1 MYGVLAE
8 LIGLLLIMTG
18 SVCGMAVGSLLLDR
32 IGTLL
37 GLITGAL
44 WGYRLAE
51 SFAWLVKDQRDRCAL
66 IAEEH
71 RQTLFSEPHGTP
83 CSATKRTWLARI
95 FGRKP
100 TDSSHLDS
108 CETLSP
114 EEIHHRL
121 KELNSELWRQL
132 RSGVFSSCYAG
143 LYRVGVDDAGQS
155 LDWREVNRR
164 TVASLHRF
172 ETTTN
177 DEERSLSLKEA
188 FDRIGQKL
196 LLVQKAALRKADR
209 LNAEEEQEIRGYEA
223 ELWRLSRILR
233 APPSS
238 SSP

>member
-1 MYGVLAE
+1 MYGVLAD
-8 LIGLLLIMTG
+8 LVGLLFIMTG
-18 SVCGMAVGSLLLDR
+18 SVCGMAVGSLLLEG

-51 SFAWLVKDQRDRCAL
+51 RFAWLVNNQQDRCAL
-66 IAEEH
+66 IAEDH

-83 CSATKRTWLARI
+83 CSAAKKAWLARI
-95 FGRKP
+95 LGRKP
-100 TDSSHLDS
+100 ADSSHLDS
-108 CETLSP
+108 CESLSP
-114 EEIHHRL
+114 EEIHQRL

-132 RSGVFSSCYAG
+132 RRGVFSSCFAG
-143 LYRVGVDDAGQS
+143 LYSVGLDDAGQS

-164 TVASLHRF
+164 TVAALHRF
-172 ETTTN
+172 EIITN
-177 DEERSLSLKEA
+177 DAERNLSLKEA
-188 FDRIGQKL
+188 FDRTGQKL

-209 LNAEEEQEIRGYEA
+209 LNAEEEQEIHRYEA